1 MRKGRRVIEYQ
12 ADANGVSMLE
22 VLGAHARPN
31 NLQAMTVISGGR
43 AALASTASFAHPPQ
57 PLR

>member
-43 AALASTASFAHPPQ
+43 AAPASSASSAHSPRT
-57 PLR
+57 LH